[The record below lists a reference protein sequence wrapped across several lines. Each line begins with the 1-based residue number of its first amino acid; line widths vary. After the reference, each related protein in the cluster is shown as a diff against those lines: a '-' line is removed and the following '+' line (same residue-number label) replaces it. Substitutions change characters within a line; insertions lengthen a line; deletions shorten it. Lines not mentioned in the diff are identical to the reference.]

1 MMDECKGVRRECE
14 ALRGS
19 GVEVAVTDCEFVV
32 SVSDQ
37 VVKFREECGGASREW
52 YDVVSDNFVVEAE
65 SNVSGGLH
73 DGLQK
78 CMNSLVF
85 E

>member
-19 GVEVAVTDCEFVV
+19 GVEVAVNDCEFVV

-37 VVKFREECGGASREW
+37 VVKFREECGGASR
-52 YDVVSDNFVVEAE
+52 
-65 SNVSGGLH
+65 
-73 DGLQK
+73 
-78 CMNSLVF
+78 
-85 E
+85 